1 MIMTKEEAMQRA
13 IEARIA
19 SVGTLTTRS
28 TYFHL
33 DDISSIDLSC
43 VKIAEE
49 VDAHPEK
56 LVKGCK
62 FCQGETVKEWGCL
75 GRSRKGYLKYGYKE
89 SVKPIDFG
97 ETCDLTITGRTL
109 HVDYNAYSCDS
120 SFNDEIAINFC
131 PMCGKKLNMVES

>member
-43 VKIAEE
+43 VEIAEE
-49 VDAHPEK
+49 VDAHPVK
-56 LVKGCK
+56 VVKGCK
-62 FCQGETVKEWGCL
+62 FC
-75 GRSRKGYLKYGYKE
+75 
-89 SVKPIDFG
+89 
-97 ETCDLTITGRTL
+97 
-109 HVDYNAYSCDS
+109 
-120 SFNDEIAINFC
+120 
-131 PMCGKKLNMVES
+131 